1 MASPEVQRSPCWFQ
15 RFQVGPAD
23 HPRPSPLTLPFPSLL
38 GPQPHLCYPDR
49 DRMAEAMQGHPYFQ
63 PQQRLHCG
71 VLSPPQPGAQSQ
83 APFSPCTGQHRPLSL
98 AMLGQMKILG
108 CPRIPYGGKTTARLA
123 PQVSPRLTRASQTS
137 LEGPAS
143 PMHLPSWQGDEA
155 QRGAVSLHPAPGHT
169 AAVHEA
175 NPALSPPSL
184 SWPPIRTGCP
194 CATPPGLGPGPFL
207 HGSGQRRG
215 HSPNVL

>member
-1 MASPEVQRSPCWFQ
+1 MRLLSTCPNQPQSKQSFKPERWGIPTHPVFPVCVFSICPDLVVLPSDRCNLASPEGQRSPCWFQ
-15 RFQVGPAD
+15 RCQVGLAD

-108 CPRIPYGGKTTARLA
+108 CPRIPYGGKTAARLA
-123 PQVSPRLTRASQTS
+123 PQVSPRPTRASQTS

-155 QRGAVSLHPAPGHT
+155 
-169 AAVHEA
+169 
-175 NPALSPPSL
+175 
-184 SWPPIRTGCP
+184 
-194 CATPPGLGPGPFL
+194 
-207 HGSGQRRG
+207 
-215 HSPNVL
+215 

>member
-1 MASPEVQRSPCWFQ
+1 MLVPEMPGRAC
-15 RFQVGPAD
+15 
-23 HPRPSPLTLPFPSLL
+23 RPSPPLTPHPPLPFPLGPTAPSLL
-38 GPQPHLCYPDR
+38 PRQGQDGRSNARTSVLPASTETPLWGSQPTPAWCPEPGP
-49 DRMAEAMQGHPYFQ
+49 F
-63 PQQRLHCG
+63 
-71 VLSPPQPGAQSQ
+71 
-83 APFSPCTGQHRPLSL
+83 LSL
-98 AMLGQMKILG
+98 HRATSSPEPGNVGPNENLRMPKNPI
-108 CPRIPYGGKTTARLA
+108 CGKTAARLA

-194 CATPPGLGPGPFL
+194 CTTPPGLGPGPFL
-207 HGSGQRRG
+207 HGSGQHRG